1 MAKTTKKIKEYKFY
15 DPAYRV
21 NISYLIGGSV
31 EELIALV
38 KERHPNGQMY
48 SFDKKWDWT
57 EDADTTDAYQF
68 HVAELHGK
76 GEVFYLW
83 ILEKDNYLFSH
94 ELYHLVG
101 DILCN
106 RGLEY
111 VMQSEEAF
119 AYYFGYIAESAYKL
133 LKWRF

>member
-1 MAKTTKKIKEYKFY
+1 MAKTKIKEYKFS
-15 DPAYRV
+15 DPVYRA
-21 NISYLIGGSV
+21 NISFLIGGSV
-31 EELIALV
+31 AELIALI
-38 KERHPNGQMY
+38 KERHGDAQMY

-57 EDADTTDAYQF
+57 SDADTTDAYQF
-68 HVAELHGK
+68 HVSDLHGK

-83 ILEKDNYLFSH
+83 VLEKDTYLFAH

-111 VMQSEEAF
+111 VMESEEAF
-119 AYYFGYIAESAYKL
+119 AYYFGYIFQEAFKL
-133 LKWRF
+133 LKGRL